1 VAAAG
6 GLPQRGVIGCAAMAT
21 LRPFRA
27 VRPQPQLA
35 PRVASVPY
43 DVVDTAEAR
52 ALAAGNPLSFL
63 HVIRPEIDL
72 PEDTD
77 PHADAVYTQGAA
89 AYRRLLAEGVLV
101 REQQPS
107 LYVYRQVMGGHAQ
120 LGVMG
125 CCAVDEYDDDRIKK
139 HEKTRPDKEDDRVR
153 HLLALRAHGEPVFL
167 AHRDNPAIDATVAAV
182 AAGEPLFDFTAADGV
197 RHTVWRADEVA
208 AATLERAFAPMPALY
223 VADGHHRCAAAS
235 RARADVRA
243 GGTGVAAT
251 AEADVFLAVVF
262 PAGQLQIL
270 PYHRVVHD
278 LHGMT
283 ADQFLARLREVVTV
297 RPGAPLP
304 SGRGHFAMY
313 LEGRWHEVEAPPAL
327 LADSDPVSSLDAA
340 ILQSL
345 VLGPLLGIDDPR
357 TSERIEFVGGIRGP
371 EELVRRVERRGGGV
385 AFALHPVSMEQLMAV
400 ADAGRVLPPKSTW
413 FEPKLR
419 SGLAVHEF

>member
-1 VAAAG
+1 
-6 GLPQRGVIGCAAMAT
+6 MAT

-27 VRPQPQLA
+27 VRPRPELA
-35 PRVASVPY
+35 AEVASVPY

-72 PEDTD
+72 PEATD
-77 PHADAVYTQGAA
+77 PHADEVYAQGAA
-89 AYRRLLAEGVLV
+89 AYRRLLDDGVLA
-101 REQQPS
+101 RDERPS
-107 LYVYRQVMGGHAQ
+107 LFVYRQVMGDHAQ

-153 HLLALRAHGEPVFL
+153 HLLAQRAHAEPVFL
-167 AHRDNPAIDATVAAV
+167 AHHDDDAIDTAV
-182 AAGEPLFDFTAADGV
+182 AGVVAGEPLYDFTAADGV
-197 RHTVWRADEVA
+197 RHTVWRADE
-208 AATLERAFAPMPALY
+208 AATSALERACAAVPALY

-235 RARADVRA
+235 RARA
-243 GGTGVAAT
+243 AARS
-251 AEADVFLAVVF
+251 EGNVGDADAFLAVVF

-278 LHGMT
+278 LNGMT
-283 ADQFLARLREVVTV
+283 ADELLARLRGVMTV
-297 RPGAPLP
+297 GPGGPVP
-304 SGRGHFAMY
+304 SGRGRFSLY
-313 LEGRWHEVEAPPAL
+313 LADVWHELAAPDAA
-327 LADSDPVSSLDAA
+327 LADPDPVASLDAA

-385 AFALHPVSMEQLMAV
+385 AFALHPTSMDELMAV
-400 ADAGRVLPPKSTW
+400 ADASRMMPPKSTW

>member
-1 VAAAG
+1 
-6 GLPQRGVIGCAAMAT
+6 MAT

-27 VRPQPQLA
+27 VRPRPELA
-35 PRVASVPY
+35 ADVASVPY

-52 ALAAGNPLSFL
+52 ALAAGNPVSFL

-72 PEDTD
+72 PEGTD
-77 PHADAVYTQGAA
+77 PHADEVYAQGAA
-89 AYRRLLAEGVLV
+89 AYRRLLDDGVL
-101 REQQPS
+101 RRDERPS
-107 LYVYRQVMGGHAQ
+107 LFVYRQVMGEHAQ

-153 HLLALRAHGEPVFL
+153 HLLAQQAHAEPVFL
-167 AHRDNPAIDATVAAV
+167 AHRDDEAIDAAV
-182 AAGEPLFDFTAADGV
+182 ARVVAGEPLYDFTAADGV
-197 RHTVWRADEVA
+197 RHTVWRTDEPA
-208 AATLERAFAPMPALY
+208 AAALERAFAAVPALY

-235 RARADVRA
+235 RARAAVRSEGNA
-243 GGTGVAAT
+243 G
-251 AEADVFLAVVF
+251 EADHFLAVVF

-278 LHGMT
+278 LNGMT
-283 ADQFLARLREVVTV
+283 ADELLARLRGVVTV
-297 RPGAPLP
+297 CPGAPIP
-304 SGRGHFAMY
+304 SGRGRFATY
-313 LEGRWHEVEAPPAL
+313 LDGRWHEVEAPPAL
-327 LADSDPVSSLDAA
+327 LADPDPVAGLDAA

-385 AFALHPVSMEQLMAV
+385 AFALHPVSMDQLMAV

>member
-1 VAAAG
+1 
-6 GLPQRGVIGCAAMAT
+6 MAT

-27 VRPQPQLA
+27 VRPRPDA
-35 PRVASVPY
+35 AADVASVPY

-72 PEDTD
+72 PESTD
-77 PHADAVYTQGAA
+77 PHADEVYAQGAA
-89 AYRRLLAEGVLV
+89 AYRQLLDDGVLA
-101 REQQPS
+101 RDERPS
-107 LYVYRQVMGGHAQ
+107 LFVYRQVMGEHSQ

-153 HLLALRAHGEPVFL
+153 HLLAQRAHAEPVFL
-167 AHRDNPAIDATVAAV
+167 AHRDDAAIDAAVAGV
-182 AAGEPLFDFTAADGV
+182 AAGEPLYDFTAADGV
-197 RHTVWRADEVA
+197 RHTVWRADE
-208 AATLERAFAPMPALY
+208 AATAALERAFAAVPALY

-235 RARADVRA
+235 RARAAVRDQ
-243 GGTGVAAT
+243 GNVGD
-251 AEADVFLAVVF
+251 ADQFLAVVF

-278 LHGMT
+278 LNGMT
-283 ADQFLARLREVVTV
+283 ADELLDRLREVVNRSV
-297 RPGAPLP
+297 LHLPPWSRARSSDLPELARRPAGQLP
-304 SGRGHFAMY
+304 SGRGRFTMY
-313 LEGRWHEVEAPPAL
+313 LEGQWHELEAPPAL
-327 LADSDPVSSLDAA
+327 LADPDPVASLDAA

-385 AFALHPVSMEQLMAV
+385 AFALHPTSMDELMAV
-400 ADAGRVLPPKSTW
+400 ADASRMMPPKSTW